1 MNLFGVLAYDSF
13 IRAAEK
19 ISMIDEVDEEILNIW
34 ESMFS
39 EDILK
44 FTFKYK
50 ILDFEIFGMKQERN
64 FNWIMAAYAL
74 LIV

>member
-1 MNLFGVLAYDSF
+1 MVLLYGLQ
-13 IRAAEK
+13 K
-19 ISMIDEVDEEILNIW
+19 ISMIDELHEEILNIF
-34 ESMFS
+34 ESIFS

-64 FNWIMAAYAL
+64 FNSIMAVYAL
-74 LIV
+74 LIL